1 MIAAM
6 AQGDVHI
13 ISHPGNPALPDRHSR
28 RRGGGGKY
36 EWRWAE

>member
-13 ISHPGNPALPDRHSR
+13 ISHPGNPRYPIDIPAVAAAAVNTR
-28 RRGGGGKY
+28 
-36 EWRWAE
+36 WRWS